1 MKERF
6 LVGDAGAGEGALEA
20 EVEVAPGRVVL
31 HRGGQD
37 RVYAVTA
44 QPDGSVRIVGPDG
57 VHVAWVDGDVVT
69 IAGRSR
75 RVRRAPPS
83 ARAVP
88 PVVTPP
94 MPAVVARIHVTVDE
108 VVAARQALVTVT
120 AMKME
125 VVLRAPHAGRVRTI
139 RPAVGDRV
147 APGDVL
153 VDIEEGS

>member
-1 MKERF
+1 MKDRF
-6 LVGDAGAGEGALEA
+6 LVGGEAVEA
-20 EVEVAPGRVVL
+20 DVDVGLGRVVL
-31 HRGGQD
+31 ARGGEGN
-37 RVYAVTA
+37 VYSVTA
-44 QPDGSVRIVGPDG
+44 LPDGSLRIAGPDG
-57 VHVAWVDGDVVT
+57 VHTAWVDGDVVT
-69 IAGRSR
+69 INGRSR
-75 RVRRAPPS
+75 RVRRAPPA
-83 ARAVP
+83 ARPVP

-94 MPAVVARIHVTVDE
+94 MPAVVARIHV
-108 VVAARQALVTVT
+108 VVGDLVIARQPLVTVT